1 MTRRCEQGVET
12 NNIIAA
18 KVRTSKSFIIR
29 VFRTFHDATAIPYVV
44 RVSTRTLHSTFH
56 LSPNGQDPNAATYC
70 GMDISRRPNC
80 AALSQIRV
88 CILDE
93 ITMVCNCLDA
103 IDIGML
109 RLTSQASN
117 LIYDHHF
124 GGDMG

>member
-1 MTRRCEQGVET
+1 M
-12 NNIIAA
+12 IAA
-18 KVRTSKSFIIR
+18 KAGPGKSFIIR
-29 VFRTFHDATAIPYVV
+29 VFRTFHDALAIPYVV
-44 RVSTRTLHSTFH
+44 CVSTRTLHSTFH

-109 RLTSQASN
+109 CLTSQASN
-117 LIYDHHF
+117 LNYDPQL
-124 GGDMG
+124 GDDLR